1 MGVTGMDERER
12 AARERGDIKVFLHTE
27 EAAVVFAALALLKSE
42 LLLADEHVP
51 SLKSMDARMRIPPG
65 LFRSLDEVI
74 DRITARL
81 MAQCEAD
88 FAERGDEDGTR
99 AFHETLHERWEWHS
113 QLMEL
118 MQLVLMSAYGD
129 RDEI

>member
-1 MGVTGMDERER
+1 MDTREQ
-12 AARERGDIKVFLHTE
+12 AARARGDVKVYVHTE

-42 LLLADEHVP
+42 LLLADEHLP

-65 LFRSLDEVI
+65 LFGSLDEVI
-74 DRITARL
+74 DRISARL

-88 FAERGDEDGTR
+88 FDERGDEDGART
-99 AFHETLHERWEWHS
+99 FHETLHERWEWHS

-118 MQLVLMSAYGD
+118 MQLVLMSAYSAHDGG
-129 RDEI
+129 

>member
-1 MGVTGMDERER
+1 MNTREQ
-12 AARERGDIKVFLHTE
+12 AARARGDIKVYVHTE

-42 LLLADEHVP
+42 LLLADEHLP
-51 SLKSMDARMRIPPG
+51 SLKSLDARMRIPPG
-65 LFRSLDEVI
+65 LFHSLDEVI
-74 DRITARL
+74 DGISARL

-88 FAERGDEDGTR
+88 FAERGDEDGAR

-118 MQLVLMSAYGD
+118 MQLVLMSAYGE
-129 RDEI
+129 RE

>member
-1 MGVTGMDERER
+1 MGVTGMDTRER
-12 AARERGDIKVFLHTE
+12 AARARGDIKVYVHTE

-42 LLLADEHVP
+42 LLLADEHLP
-51 SLKSMDARMRIPPG
+51 SLKSLDARMRIPPG
-65 LFRSLDEVI
+65 LFGSLDEVI
-74 DRITARL
+74 DGISARL

-88 FAERGDEDGTR
+88 FAERGDEDGAR

-118 MQLVLMSAYGD
+118 MQLVLMSAYGE
-129 RDEI
+129 RDAI